1 MMPPGTYYIGD
12 LCYVMHNEWGEFCES
27 LDDGERVVNG
37 KLIASLSTM
46 YGDGSYY
53 DQFGNEYGV
62 DAGLIGCIKVE
73 DIEKDDQNRVEDGHV
88 HVFDSPF
95 QVYSVDGFLHFGNV
109 VINTGDEDEDEE
121 EDYPCCGCG
130 RYQDYCTCF
139 DDDLE
144 DDEYDTLPIDE
155 DRPETQG

>member
-1 MMPPGTYYIGD
+1 MPAGTYWIGD
-12 LCYVMHNEWGEFCES
+12 LCYVMHDKWDEFCNDLS
-27 LDDGERVVNG
+27 DGEREVGGV
-37 KLIASLSTM
+37 LIASLSTM

-73 DIEKDDQNRVEDGHV
+73 DIEEDDQNRVQDGHV

-109 VINTGDEDEDEE
+109 VINTGDEDEE
-121 EDYPCCGCG
+121 EDYNCWECGEEEG
-130 RYQDYCTCF
+130 YCTYH
-139 DDDLE
+139 LE
-144 DDEYDTLPIDE
+144 DDEDDTLPIDE
-155 DRPETQG
+155 DRTETQG

>member
-1 MMPPGTYYIGD
+1 MPPGTYYIGD
-12 LCYVMHNEWGEFCES
+12 LCYVMHNEWDEFCES
-27 LDDGERVVNG
+27 LDDVERVVNG
-37 KLIASLSTM
+37 KKIASLSTM

-62 DAGLIGCIKVE
+62 DAGLIGCIKIE

-109 VINTGDEDEDEE
+109 VINTGDEDEE
-121 EDYPCCGCG
+121 EDYTCYDCG
-130 RYQDYCTCF
+130 RDQDYCTCF

-144 DDEYDTLPIDE
+144 DLETMNYQDEL
-155 DRPETQG
+155 